1 MGTGEK
7 ILLRFGWGI
16 NTTYSSSQSLVPSP
30 YFTGT
35 PLRFG
40 NCDKNDSSF
49 EIVILKADVYDG
61 LFGDTVDITGWWQ
74 QLVQKGI

>member
-1 MGTGEK
+1 MNPHTH
-7 ILLRFGWGI
+7 LP
-16 NTTYSSSQSLVPSP
+16 NPQSLVPSP

-49 EIVILKADVYDG
+49 KIVIFKGDVYSG

-74 QLVQKGI
+74 QLVQQGI